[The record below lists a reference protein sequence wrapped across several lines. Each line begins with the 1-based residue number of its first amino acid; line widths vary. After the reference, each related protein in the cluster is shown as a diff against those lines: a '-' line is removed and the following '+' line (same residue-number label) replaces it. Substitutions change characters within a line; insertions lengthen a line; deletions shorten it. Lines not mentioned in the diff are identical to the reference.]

1 MWPYIVKDNYL
12 SSDKFNS
19 LLDEVKDIKV
29 KDGEVYR
36 KFFSYDPTPEIG
48 EEIKQFTK
56 KRSEGPYQKLIHFA
70 VTPANFFHKE
80 HYEAPFK
87 IMSAIVYLSP
97 EKNLGTTLVDYRT
110 PGPNEGDLYEKIT
123 LDWKPNRMMTF
134 CGETDV
140 TWHYY
145 ESTDVRYTYNYFLV
159 DASLIT
165 NEEFARN
172 VIY

>member
-1 MWPYIVKDNYL
+1 MWPYMVKDDYL

-19 LLDEVKDIKV
+19 LLDEVKDIKI

-48 EEIKQFTK
+48 ELIHKFTK

-70 VTPANFFHKE
+70 ITPANFSHAE
-80 HYEAPFK
+80 HDEASFK
-87 IMSAIVYLSP
+87 IMSSIVYLAP
-97 EKNLGTTLVDYRT
+97 EKNLGTTLVDYRKT
-110 PGPNEGDLYEKIT
+110 PTEKVT
-123 LDWKPNRMMTF
+123 LEWKPNRMMTF

-159 DASLIT
+159 DGDKIQ
-165 NEEFARN
+165 NEEYKKYC
-172 VIY
+172 ID